1 MAEANPVCKISIEM
15 KSAPR
20 NLTFPM
26 NKATGVI
33 VQTSKVFTI
42 QYQIS
47 IFSGKFSL
55 ETQKLYERKWIRRW

>member
-1 MAEANPVCKISIEM
+1 MAEANHVSKISIEM

-20 NLTFPM
+20 NLTFRM
-26 NKATGVI
+26 NKETGVI
-33 VQTSKVFTI
+33 VQTSNVFTI

-55 ETQKLYERKWIRRW
+55 ETPKLV